1 MAKRKPP
8 EPNPTHWTLK
18 PAGSKDYKGTYFRR
32 LDDIRKGLLEID
44 KSKMPAGGR
53 FLFLYYGCEKL
64 GKGIVGIH
72 KTRAADEA
80 YDQHLHLSELGRMGL
95 AIPDAELDALFVGD
109 DKTTARYWLNEI
121 ARRGEECRP
130 LLHDAA
136 ALFEQVATRI
146 SRLGRSR
153 GSTPNA

>member
-109 DKTTARYWLNEI
+109 DKQQPVIGGTK
-121 ARRGEECRP
+121 
-130 LLHDAA
+130 
-136 ALFEQVATRI
+136 
-146 SRLGRSR
+146 SR
-153 GSTPNA
+153 GAARNVANCCMMRRRFSSKSPRA